1 MFVVACTQPGYPG
14 IDSPNSGGGTA
25 KDKNIIAYIDQRLEE
40 EYYWLDEV
48 VEKQQQFNRNLKWD
62 NYLDNAL
69 GKLNTNTDDG
79 YVNSKGE
86 RVFYSYIRDITS
98 GTRACSFSRCYL
110 RLDIPVAVLNK
121 INSNIHTPWCTY
133 NLT

>member
-1 MFVVACTQPGYPG
+1 M
-14 IDSPNSGGGTA
+14 
-25 KDKNIIAYIDQRLEE
+25 
-40 EYYWLDEV
+40 DEV

-69 GKLNTNTDDG
+69 GKLNSNTDDG

-98 GTRACSFSRCYL
+98 GTRA
-110 RLDIPVAVLNK
+110 N
-121 INSNIHTPWCTY
+121 INGFGIGLHD
-133 NLT
+133 L